1 MTSDNNIRKR
11 TKKCQLK
18 SGKDTPAPQGQVS
31 VTLDPPQS
39 YLGVARYLHQRE
51 PVTKSVLALQSLSD
65 FSKKQKGFRKDSAR
79 RPQGSRIVKIGKWF
93 GGIRKRPFRD
103 GTAFVKYDIICN
115 AE

>member
-65 FSKKQKGFRKDSAR
+65 FSKKQKGFSKKQKGFSKEAARKPYCQNREMVWRDKKKAV
-79 RPQGSRIVKIGKWF
+79 PGWDGLCKI
-93 GGIRKRPFRD
+93 
-103 GTAFVKYDIICN
+103 
-115 AE
+115 